1 MRNVA
6 DFWASRATWN
16 AEQRRYEIVHV
27 TSVAES
33 YNDVP
38 NDTFTNVSA
47 QKALRI
53 AAAAAALV
61 GERADPHWAEVAA
74 KLYIPFS
81 ATEQRHLD
89 FDASVPREP
98 LEGSTLGMLMYPSLD
113 MPMSAQIRRNDF
125 DYTMISVKEGHRQP
139 HGMSLA
145 PASIAAAVVGDAP
158 LAVAWLQNN
167 FTSGLIKPPFN
178 VRTETA
184 NNNTGYFITA
194 SGGFVQTLLYGLS
207 GLRIQEKGLIEAYA
221 PVLPPEWKSMALK
234 NISFRGQRFDITVD
248 RDASGRVRLTR
259 KAL

>member
-1 MRNVA
+1 
-6 DFWASRATWN
+6 
-16 AEQRRYEIVHV
+16 VHV

-47 QKALRI
+47 QKVLEVAGK
-53 AAAAAALV
+53 AAAIV

-81 ATEQRHLD
+81 ESEQRHLD

-98 LEGSTLGMLMYPSLD
+98 LEGSTLGLLMYPSLD
-113 MPMSAQIRRNDF
+113 LPMTAQIRRNDF
-125 DYTMISVKEGHRQP
+125 DYTMISVREGHHQP
-139 HGMSLA
+139 HGMSMA
-145 PASIAAAVVGDAP
+145 PASIAAAAVGNAP
-158 LAVAWLQNN
+158 LAVAWLQSN
-167 FTSGLIKPPFN
+167 FTSNLIKPPFN
-178 VRTETA
+178 VRTETPT
-184 NNNTGYFITA
+184 NNSGYFVTA
-194 SGGFVQTLLYGLS
+194 SGGFLQNLIYGFS
-207 GLRIQEKGLIEAYA
+207 GLRIEEKGLIEAYA

-234 NISFRGQRFDITVD
+234 DIKFRGQRYDIIID